1 MLGIALKQLF
11 SDRGKLLTSLVGVVF
26 SVVLVNIQGG
36 LFLGLI
42 DKAGLL
48 VSSGQADIWVGPRGM
63 HNVDFSRDIP
73 RRWVQRIRT
82 VPGVQDA
89 QPYLIS
95 FANMNLPSGRFEHVA
110 VVGVERGQALG
121 MAWNLIEGGP
131 EAILQPDG
139 IIVDYYELEKLEFPQ
154 LGDIREISGQR
165 ARVTGMSRGVMGFL
179 VNPYVF
185 TAFDRAVEYTQSP
198 PDRCSYFLV
207 QVQPG
212 ADVNEVVKA
221 IRERVPELDAFSQ
234 ATYAR
239 ISVQYWMTRT
249 GLGIS
254 FGAATMLGL
263 LVGLVI
269 VAQTLY
275 AMVLDRIAEFG
286 ALKAI
291 GADERQIYVMLL
303 GQSWTLALMGSMVG
317 LTLTFII
324 QQSFDSPR
332 APILI
337 PWWLALGSCLLVI
350 SICMLSSLLPYLR
363 VRKVDPLLVLQG

>member
-11 SDRGKLLTSLVGVVF
+11 SDKGKLLTSLVGVVF
-26 SVVLVNIQGG
+26 SVVLVNTQGG

-42 DKAGLL
+42 EKAGLL
-48 VSSGQADIWVGPRGM
+48 VSSGQADIWAGPKGM

-89 QPYLIS
+89 QPYLIG
-95 FANMNLPSGRFEHVA
+95 FANMSLPSGHFEHVA
-110 VVGVERGQALG
+110 VVGVERTQALG
-121 MAWNLIEGGP
+121 MAWNLIAGGP

-139 IIVDYYELEKLEFPQ
+139 IIVDYHELEKLEYPQ
-154 LGDIREISGQR
+154 MGDIREISGRR
-165 ARVTGMSRGVMGFL
+165 ARVTGLSQGVMGFL

-185 TAFDRAVEYTQSP
+185 TAFERAIEYTGRP

-207 QVQPG
+207 RVAPG
-212 ADVNEVVKA
+212 ARVDEVVA
-221 IRERVPELDAFSQ
+221 EIRRRVPELDVFSQ
-234 ATYAR
+234 QQYSR
-239 ISVQYWMTRT
+239 ISVHYWMTRT

-263 LVGLVI
+263 LVGLVV

-286 ALKAI
+286 ALKAM

-303 GQSWTLALMGSMVG
+303 GQSLTLALMGSFMGLMV
-317 LTLTFII
+317 TLVI
-324 QQSFDSPR
+324 QRAFDSPR

-350 SICMLSSLLPYLR
+350 AICMLSSLLPYLR